1 MTQQAL
7 AVIATALLLAP
18 APAAQQPDTVREIEV
33 SMRQGR
39 LDVADLARALLDAY
53 GFDGDALALPEQE
66 VDLSG
71 IRGYALLLGVRKA
84 LRGTVQFTRAGD
96 GSALTIRVDRVRA
109 RELRR
114 ELRAKLASWLGRL
127 AGEQVAERHY
137 ELQLPSQLDP
147 ERPLVLLLHGVESTP
162 EVFAELRAF
171 LATHEPAP
179 QIATFAYPN
188 DDAVER
194 IAVELAE
201 ALRALGEQRVAI
213 VGYSLGGLIGR
224 AVVEDPELDPGN
236 VAMLIQIGT
245 PNAGS
250 NLGGLRFLRDAA
262 HLVERR
268 EEPESLGRLLLA
280 NACDNLRDGLGEAGG
295 DLLPGSVLQQRLA
308 AAHRNEDVEY
318 RLLLGTRSLLTDAQR
333 DALRARLDD
342 LLEELPDDAALA
354 RALRPKL
361 LAWVAD
367 LDELVH
373 GAGDGAVSIERG
385 RLAGVEPV
393 LVPLDHVGLVRER
406 GLLGASTPAAEHPG
420 LRQVAA
426 WLAELR

>member
-18 APAAQQPDTVREIEV
+18 APAAQQPDTIREIEV
-33 SMRQGR
+33 PMQQGR

-71 IRGYALLLGVRKA
+71 IRGYALLLGVRKT
-84 LRGTVQFTRAGD
+84 LRGTVQFMRAGD

-114 ELRAKLASWLGRL
+114 ELRAKLARWFGRL

-137 ELQLPSQLDP
+137 ELQLPNALDP

-162 EVFAELRAF
+162 AIFADLRAF
-171 LATHEPAP
+171 LATQEPAT
-179 QIATFAYPN
+179 QLATFAYPN

-201 ALRALGEQRVAI
+201 ALRGLGEQRVAI

-420 LRQVAA
+420 FRQVAA